1 MPIYKYKAKDSLK
14 GRIVRGTVVAFNETE
29 ASRKLHK
36 KDWSVLKLTN
46 ITNNFESKLLLAI
59 NRIKGKDLVIFFRQF
74 SVMITANVTIVESLT
89 TLVDQTDN
97 ISLQKM
103 ISEIAYDV
111 DSGALLSDAMA
122 KKKSVFSEFYINI
135 IRSGETSGKLDEV
148 LTYLADEVEQSYEMV
163 AKIKNAMIYPA
174 FIVGGLLVVGV
185 VMMIFVIPELTAI
198 LTETGTELPWSTKI
212 VMATADFMGKYILFI
227 LVFLVA
233 AFFGLKYYVKT
244 ESGGKKLD
252 YIKIK
257 LPVFGN
263 LYRLIYLVRFT
274 RSLST
279 LLKGGVN
286 ITKSLDISA
295 KVVRNRVYQ
304 GLIYDTLRS
313 VSDGNSIVSVFEKA
327 PEVPNM
333 VSQMMAI
340 GEKAGKL
347 DETLDTITDFYGREI
362 NNTLANLTTILE
374 PMIMIVM
381 AVGVGIMVAAVI
393 MPMYNLAGSM

>member
-14 GRIVRGTVVAFNETE
+14 GRIVRGNIVAFNETE
-29 ASRKLHK
+29 ASHKLYK
-36 KDWSVLKLTN
+36 KDWSVLKLTD

-122 KKKSVFSEFYINI
+122 KKKSIFSEFYINI

-148 LTYLADEVEQSYEMV
+148 LTYLADEVEQSYDMV

-174 FIVGGLLVVGV
+174 FIVGGLLIVGV

-198 LTETGTELPWSTKI
+198 LTETGTALPWSTRI
-212 VMATADFMGKYILFI
+212 VMATASFMEKYILFI
-227 LVFLVA
+227 LVSLVA
-233 AFFGLKYYVKT
+233 AFFGLKYYFKT
-244 ESGGKKLD
+244 KAGEKQLD
-252 YIKIK
+252 YVKIK

-263 LYRLIYLVRFT
+263 LFRLIYLVRFT

-295 KVVRNRVYQ
+295 KVVRNRIYQ
-304 GLIYDTLRS
+304 GLIYDTLKS

-327 PEVPNM
+327 PEIPNM
-333 VSQMMAI
+333 VSQMMSI

-347 DETLDTITDFYGREI
+347 DETLDTIKDFYSKEI

-393 MPMYNLAGSM
+393 MPMYNLAGSF

>member
-393 MPMYNLAGSM
+393 MPMYNLAGSF